1 MNAFPTNKR
10 KLFNDPVHGFIRI
23 ADDFLFDLIEHPYFQ
38 RLRRIAQLGLSNTV
52 YPGANHTRFHHAL
65 GAMHLMDRGLSIL
78 RQKGV
83 DISEE
88 ERLGALVAILLH
100 DVGHGPFSHA
110 LEHTVIEASHETIS
124 LRIMEALNQ
133 EFPGKLTTAI
143 DLFKGTYPRK
153 FLCELIS
160 SQLDMDRLDYLRR
173 DSFYTGVSEG
183 AVNTSRLLEMLQV
196 ADDHLVV
203 EHKGVYS
210 IEKFLVARKLMYWQV
225 YLHKT
230 VLVAETMIAHILN
243 RAVALGEEAASMVS
257 PTFATFLRRD
267 FHIDSPQFLETFAQ
281 FDDHDI
287 WAAVKNWSVYAS
299 DPTLKELS
307 SRLINRRLMRVELS
321 DGPVE
326 KSRIDAYRRRAITE
340 LQMPAENIHYFVYSG
355 QVSNHVY
362 RSDESPILLLEKDG
376 TILDYSSAS
385 ELDKSFGAA
394 DIQEKYYF
402 IFPKGLL

>member
-1 MNAFPTNKR
+1 
-10 KLFNDPVHGFIRI
+10 VHGFIRI

-83 DISEE
+83 EISEE
-88 ERLGALVAILLH
+88 ERLGALIAILLH

-110 LEHTVIEASHETIS
+110 LEHTVIDASHEAIS

-133 EFPGKLTTAI
+133 EFPGKLSTAI
-143 DLFKGTYPRK
+143 ALFKGTYPRK

-196 ADDHLVV
+196 SGDQLVV

-230 VLVAETMIAHILN
+230 VLVAETLIANILN
-243 RAVALGEEAASMVS
+243 RAVALGEEAAALVT

-267 FHIDSPQFLETFAQ
+267 LRMDSPQFLEAFTQ

-287 WAAVKNWSVYAS
+287 WAAVKSWAVYAS

-307 SRLINRRLMRVELS
+307 SRLIQRRLMRVELS
-321 DGPVE
+321 DVPVE
-326 KSRIDAYRRRAITE
+326 PSRMDAFRQRAINK
-340 LQMPAENIHYFVYSG
+340 LNMPPDTIHYFVYSG

-362 RSDESPILLLEKDG
+362 RSDEAPILLLEKDG
-376 TILDYSSAS
+376 SILDYSSAS

-402 IFPKGLL
+402 IYPKGLL